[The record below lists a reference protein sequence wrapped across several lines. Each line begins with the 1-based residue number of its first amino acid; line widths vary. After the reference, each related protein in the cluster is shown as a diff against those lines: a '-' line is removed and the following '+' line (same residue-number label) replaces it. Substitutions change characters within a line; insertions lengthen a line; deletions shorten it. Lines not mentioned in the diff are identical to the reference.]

1 MLKLYVLIAIVEIF
15 DRLMCAF
22 GQDAQDSLYWNTTM
36 HPKSK
41 RLFVSWLVVV
51 AYASVHSL
59 ILFVHVATL
68 NVAMNSADQAL
79 LSLLIGG
86 NFAEIKSTV
95 FKKYNKMVLFNITM
109 GDVCERFKL
118 ALFFTLIL
126 ILNISQGGVTSKLA
140 KDYGSMCIVVFV
152 AEVIADWIKHA
163 FITKLNFIESKSYR
177 EYALVLARDVT
188 GMGHEGINL
197 NHTHAVVKRV
207 GFAQF
212 PLVCVM
218 ARYLREAARYA
229 WMRSDK
235 VIMLERWYCNW
246 KSIISREHVCMA
258 ENSEWSFRHTV
269 IVCILVLVGYLLLL
283 TVKIALGYSLHM
295 EARDKLL
302 QMDEDTE
309 NRSSNGKSITGKDSV
324 NKASSKSNK
333 SKPKRQII

>member
-36 HPKSK
+36 NPKSK
-41 RLFVSWLVVV
+41 RLLVSWLVVV

-79 LSLLIGG
+79 LSLLVSG

-109 GDVCERFKL
+109 SDVCERFKL

-126 ILNISQGGVTSKLA
+126 ILNISQGGVTMKLA
-140 KDYGSMCIVVFV
+140 KGYGTMCIIVFI

-163 FITKLNFIESKSYR
+163 FITKLNFIESKTYR

-235 VIMLERWYCNW
+235 VGMLERWYCNW
-246 KSIISREHVCMA
+246 KSLFSRDHVCMVG
-258 ENSEWSFRHTV
+258 STEWEFRHTI
-269 IVCILVLVGYLLLL
+269 IVSVLVLIAYFVLLS
-283 TVKIALGYSLHM
+283 VKIIFGYMLQR
-295 EARDKLL
+295 EARAKLL
-302 QMDEDTE
+302 KLDDE
-309 NRSSNGKSITGKDSV
+309 SNNEHFDEK
-324 NKASSKSNK
+324 SSKRNEKLSTSSSHINK